1 MKYYVIHYP
10 KRPER
15 KESLLQQF
23 SDRNISLDDVTWV
36 EGLNKDD
43 HFTKWIKAK
52 TNSPMPL
59 GQMASAV
66 KQYWIMNDIVDKN
79 IPEAII
85 FEDDVIID
93 PEFIKLDATT
103 FPRDVGLLRLGAGVH
118 ILEPSFQQNV
128 KPNAQQTV
136 SINNPGGCEAFWVT
150 KAFAESYSNV
160 SNFDYSIDMAQHG
173 HLMNQGKPLL
183 LRYVCHQTSIGGG
196 DSTTGEC
203 TGDWRSY
210 VSNFG
215 KLTHWSFR
223 NLVEEYK
230 NTITIMYPQK
240 GHGLANTLMH
250 LCDFYTQ
257 HHVLTSVVHDSIH
270 DYEVG
275 RWLKFKFPCTSLTGI
290 KQVYTPKIYI
300 NSHTIQNAYPMIR
313 YLIEPSD
320 ELKPILDNHAHLVK
334 DVTAGLHIRR
344 GASAR
349 DSRVVVEADTETFA
363 DDDAVAKFRAIAE
376 QSPVFLASDSPET
389 KKSFSARTIDT
400 TIAVVHGNC
409 PDAPTKDRRNVFV
422 DFFLLSMCP
431 RVFVTG
437 GNFPNLPGLSTFGL
451 MAAIYG
457 DKPFEI
463 ISNLGVSR
471 RY

>member
-15 KESLLQQF
+15 KESLIRQF
-23 SDRNISLDDVTWV
+23 SEHNISLDDVTWV

-43 HFTKWIKAK
+43 HFVKWVKVKTK
-52 TNSPMPL
+52 SPMPL

-66 KQYWIMNDIVDKN
+66 KQYWIMNDIIDN
-79 IPEAII
+79 DIPEAII
-85 FEDDVIID
+85 FEDDVVID
-93 PEFIKLDATT
+93 PEFDKLDKST
-103 FPRDVGLLRLGAGVH
+103 FPHDVGLLRLGAGVH
-118 ILEPSFQQNV
+118 ILDSSFQQNV
-128 KPNAQQTV
+128 KPDAHQTL

-160 SNFDYSIDMAQHG
+160 SNFEYSIDMAQHG

-203 TGDWRSY
+203 SGDWRSY
-210 VSNFG
+210 VTNFG
-215 KLTHWSFR
+215 RLKHWSFR
-223 NLVEEYK
+223 DIVEEYR
-230 NTITIMYPQK
+230 NTMTVMYAQK
-240 GHGLANTLMH
+240 GHGLANILMH

-257 HHVLTSVVHDSIH
+257 HPLITSVVHDSISE
-270 DYEVG
+270 YEIG
-275 RWLKFKFPCTSLTGI
+275 RWLKFKFPYTSLSGI
-290 KQVYTPKIYI
+290 KRVYTPKIYV
-300 NSHTIQNAYPMIR
+300 NQHTIQTVYPSIR
-313 YLIEPSD
+313 HLIEPSD
-320 ELKPILDNHAHLVK
+320 ELKSILENHIHLVK
-334 DVTAGLHIRR
+334 DVTSGLHIRR
-344 GASAR
+344 GASAH

-363 DDDAVAKFRAIAE
+363 NDDAVAKFRSIAE
-376 QSPVFLASDSPET
+376 NTGPVFLASDSPET
-389 KKSFSARTIDT
+389 KKSFSARMLDT
-400 TIAVVHGNC
+400 TVAVVHGNC

-431 RVFVTG
+431 HVFVTG

-457 DKPFEI
+457 NKPFEI
-463 ISNLGVSR
+463 ISNTM
-471 RY
+471 